1 MRGGANVY
9 SLPDNLFVSAEC
21 LLTMWIKS
29 RSMCAIL
36 ADTENHRFL
45 IGTNSFKRD
54 NEIHLINYSEDSNR
68 IDQEAVFTFD
78 GANSE
83 VLSLSSSPYNRDIF
97 AAGLQNVKD
106 GGHFVAL
113 YDITDVK
120 ETSKEVDRKT
130 LKTKLQLGGDLH
142 KQNIHSIV
150 WEDVEVN
157 EGYTA
162 KELVTAD
169 SDGIVVWDLA
179 TGQPK
184 SQALGR
190 KVAQSSDTDLG

>member
-1 MRGGANVY
+1 
-9 SLPDNLFVSAEC
+9 
-21 LLTMWIKS
+21 
-29 RSMCAIL
+29 MCAIL

-97 AAGLQNVKD
+97 AAGLHNVKD

-130 LKTKLQLGGDLH
+130 LKTKLELGGGLH
-142 KQNIHSIV
+142 MQNIHSIV
-150 WEDVEVN
+150 WEDAEVN

-169 SDGIVVWDLA
+169 CDGIVVWDLA

-184 SQALGR
+184 SQVLGG